1 MISIDRPM
9 KAITLKVKNDT
20 AERINS
26 LTEDKK
32 LELTQLID
40 LWVSEPRPILQVMED
55 IGEYAAKQGLT
66 EEKLNEL
73 LKK

>member
-1 MISIDRPM
+1 M
-9 KAITLKVKNDT
+9 KAITLQVKNDT

-26 LTEDKK
+26 LSEDKK

-55 IGEYAAKQGLT
+55 IGVYAAKQGLT

-73 LKK
+73 LRK

>member
-1 MISIDRPM
+1 M
-9 KAITLKVKNDT
+9 KAITLQVKNDT

-26 LTEDKK
+26 LSEDKK
-32 LELTQLID
+32 LELTKLID
-40 LWVSEPRPILQVMED
+40 LWVSEPQPILQVMED

-66 EEKLNEL
+66 EDKLNEL

>member
-1 MISIDRPM
+1 M
-9 KAITLKVKNDT
+9 KAITLHVKNDT

-26 LTEDKK
+26 LSEDKK

-40 LWVSEPRPILQVMED
+40 LWVSKPRPILQVMED
-55 IGEYAAKQGLT
+55 IGVYAAKQGLT

-73 LKK
+73 LKE

>member
-1 MISIDRPM
+1 M
-9 KAITLKVKNDT
+9 KAITLQVKNDT

-26 LTEDKK
+26 LTEEKK
-32 LELTQLID
+32 LELTQLIE
-40 LWVSEPRPILQVMED
+40 LWVSEPSPILQVMED

-73 LKK
+73 LRK